1 MREIS
6 HWNFSKSS
14 IGPCTLASKISIPNR
29 NIQEMNYFNGQA
41 PTTSTNLPFTF
52 HPMQRAAATYGKAVA
67 QPSFMPSVGFPSSH
81 SQQTSSVGIK
91 PAAEV
96 YSSSAWNLKPGANVG
111 GSSFDNFGASVN
123 SKGQEGSEP
132 PHHGQNG
139 RYAYG
144 GKGREKGDGRWGR
157 KGFQEREN
165 PGMPVGKQANAIP
178 LGKQRVFASSPEA
191 SEAVETER
199 RRPRSP
205 EHRPMQ
211 VVGRGR
217 ALTVPAW
224 AKEASKAPGEDR
236 YAREDDRSYR
246 RDDRPPPPRYDDRR
260 SERQPRPDSER
271 IRPRMDERAPRN
283 FERGPSRYYSEESPR
298 SRRRVSR
305 SRSPPRR
312 RSRKGRK

>member
-1 MREIS
+1 MYTR
-6 HWNFSKSS
+6 KQ
-14 IGPCTLASKISIPNR
+14 ISIPNR
-29 NIQEMNYFNGQA
+29 NIQEMNYFYGQA
-41 PTTSTNLPFTF
+41 PTTSANLPFTF

-67 QPSFMPSVGFPSSH
+67 QPSLMPSVGFPSSH

-111 GSSFDNFGASVN
+111 GSSIDNCRPSVN
-123 SKGQEGSEP
+123 SKGLEGSEP
-132 PHHGQNG
+132 YSSTPMYGQNS
-139 RYAYG
+139 YG
-144 GKGREKGDGRWGR
+144 GKSREKGDGQWGR
-157 KGFQEREN
+157 KGFQGREN

-191 SEAVETER
+191 SEVFETER

-224 AKEASKAPGEDR
+224 AKEAAKAPGEDR
-236 YAREDDRSYR
+236 YAREDERSYR
-246 RDDRPPPPRYDDRR
+246 RDDRPPPPRYDERR
-260 SERQPRPDSER
+260 SERQPRSDSER
-271 IRPRMDERAPRN
+271 IRPRTDDRAPRN
-283 FERGPSRYYSEESPR
+283 LDRAPSRYYAGESQR

-305 SRSPPRR
+305 SRSPPGR
-312 RSRKGRK
+312 RSRKVSPERRK